1 MPNFS
6 SQDLLTYAQNR
17 QRPDALA
24 TLLASAQATVAPAAS
39 AAAPVT
45 KVTKVKK
52 AGVAGVGVVG
62 PAWGG
67 SQSVMDQL
75 VTPFMRKNGL
85 SVGSAKRTPGQN
97 SAVGGAPG
105 SDHLTTSTSSYAVD
119 FATGNGAAA
128 ATGLARAMGQKS
140 WRPGTYNR
148 FNITAAGK
156 RFSVQIL
163 WAVPGHFDHV
173 HVGIRRA

>member
-1 MPNFS
+1 MPS
-6 SQDLLTYAQNR
+6 YSQADLLTYIENR
-17 QRPDALA
+17 QRPDALS
-24 TLLASAQATVAPAAS
+24 TLAASAQATVAPAAS
-39 AAAPVT
+39 AAVA
-45 KVTKVKK
+45 KVKKVKK
-52 AGVAGVGVVG
+52 AGVGGVSVVG
-62 PAWGG
+62 SAWGG

-75 VTPFMRKNGL
+75 VTPFMRRKGL

-105 SDHLTTSTSSYAVD
+105 SDHLTTNANSYAVD

-128 ATGLARAMGQKS
+128 ATGLARAMGQRS

-148 FNITAAGK
+148 FNITAGGK

-173 HVGIRRA
+173 HVGVRRA